1 MFESLT
7 KYWKNQTKCW
17 DNGNEKIHPED
28 SWLIEESKADKG
40 TDYELHTELY
50 PEPYMGNLSNPKIVF
65 LFLNPGYSEKDN
77 DVHAD
82 PMMAKAFENNLNQDF
97 KETDYPFCWLSFK
110 DPIKEEN
117 PGAFYWNRLIDQKNK
132 DNSFLRNLA
141 IARNEHEDKTRIWLA
156 QNICDIELFP
166 YHSKKFK
173 SKWAKDRTEP
183 ESVIIAREAVIDAI
197 DNYPNTLFVFMR
209 SFAKWIP
216 DEEKARIIE
225 KKKNVIIN
233 KSVRNPSLNPNL
245 KDVEPGVKCTGRQ
258 ILDFI
263 NRQRNTQLSISR

>member
-7 KYWKNQTKCW
+7 KYWKNQTERW
-17 DNGNEKIHPED
+17 NNGNEKIHPED

-40 TDYELHTELY
+40 TDFELHTGLY

-82 PMMAKAFENNLNQDF
+82 PRIAGVFENNLNQDF

-117 PGAFYWNRLIDQKNK
+117 PGAFYWNRLIDQKNR

-141 IARNEHEDKTRIWLA
+141 EARKEPEDITRIWLA

-173 SKWAKDRTEP
+173 SKWAKDGTEL
-183 ESVIIAREAVIDAI
+183 ESVQKAREAVIEAI
-197 DNYPNTLFVFMR
+197 DNYSDTLFVFMR

-216 DEEKARIIE
+216 KNDRPRILEKG
-225 KKKNVIIN
+225 NVIVN

-245 KDVEPGVKCTGRQ
+245 NANCTGRQ

-263 NRQRNTQLSISR
+263 RAFWTTPQTT